1 MNPDVVKVEKVELF
15 IEQSMGDVVK
25 KRTTDTRV
33 TYDIHHGTHM
43 DENGN
48 VEKLIFKIE
57 SPWGLERAKA
67 LAQGRTTKLFTNPPP
82 LFVRKE
88 GMERQQKQ
96 IKMAAGLTVPFR
108 PPNKRFFLDASSG
121 E

>member
-1 MNPDVVKVEKVELF
+1 MS
-15 IEQSMGDVVK
+15 IH
-25 KRTTDTRV
+25 TDR
-33 TYDIHHGTHM
+33 
-43 DENGN
+43 NGN

-57 SPWGLERAKA
+57 SPWSLERAKA
-67 LAQGRTTKLFTNPPP
+67 LAQGRAAKLFTNPPP
-82 LFVRKE
+82 SSRARR

-108 PPNKRFFLDASSG
+108 PPNKCCFLAASSG

>member
-1 MNPDVVKVEKVELF
+1 
-15 IEQSMGDVVK
+15 
-25 KRTTDTRV
+25 
-33 TYDIHHGTHM
+33 M

-82 LFVRKE
+82 LFRAQRGNGKATKTNQN
-88 GMERQQKQ
+88 GRGTDCAISAAKQ
-96 IKMAAGLTVPFR
+96 T
-108 PPNKRFFLDASSG
+108 FFFS
-121 E
+121 

>member
-1 MNPDVVKVEKVELF
+1 MLEATRVTIKASKVELF
-15 IEQSMGDVVK
+15 IEQSMGCREREP
-25 KRTTDTRV
+25 KRTKYT
-33 TYDIHHGTHM
+33 HG
-43 DENGN
+43 NGN

-67 LAQGRTTKLFTNPPP
+67 LAQGRTTKLFTNPPL
-82 LFVRKE
+82 LFVCKE

-108 PPNKRFFLDASSG
+108 PPNQRFFLMQVQG